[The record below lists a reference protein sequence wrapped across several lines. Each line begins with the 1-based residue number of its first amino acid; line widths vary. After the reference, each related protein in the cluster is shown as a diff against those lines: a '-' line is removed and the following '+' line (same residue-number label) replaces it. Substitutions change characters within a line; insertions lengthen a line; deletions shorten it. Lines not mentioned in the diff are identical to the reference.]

1 MTKLLNLIRSV
12 GQKLNAPMNAKA
24 LTWWM
29 FLLIFGV
36 GFCMGFALNGPNVSS
51 SASLKTPADSTQFYK
66 TLYLTEKSNSQL
78 RSQIWTLQR
87 RQERL
92 LNDYEKA
99 IIRIDSLRGATL
111 QREVDRVFRHA
122 K

>member
-1 MTKLLNLIRSV
+1 MNSPPLQWWQFWLLL
-12 GQKLNAPMNAKA
+12 
-24 LTWWM
+24 
-29 FLLIFGV
+29 FV
-36 GFCMGFALNGPNVSS
+36 GFSIGMPFGSFLRHSQSS
-51 SASLKTPADSTQFYK
+51 SITNPARIDSTQFYK

-92 LNDYEKA
+92 QNDYEKA
-99 IIRIDSLRGATL
+99 IIRIDSLRGTAL
-111 QREVDRVFRHA
+111 QREVDRVFGHA